1 MAQSR
6 GMTTLFFD
14 LADYFDPMMKT
25 LDADPWGRMRRAQ
38 AVGPFHTVINEL
50 VLHLDEEMGR

>member
-1 MAQSR
+1 M
-6 GMTTLFFD
+6 FFD